1 MQWTSFQFRCD
12 YRTLI
17 YRGAGHS
24 CTSCHL
30 RVMGRRGFLKFPHCL
45 FRRQNNFLISH
56 ERRFNSS
63 FSCVYTCL
71 CVHSCIVWR
80 VKDLTVASCWWE
92 TLGQVV
98 LDATSFWLC
107 DGQVVTQQEWQLK
120 PALCQ
125 LLLRQSTSSTD
136 CSGWWVLMEIFGLNF
151 YSQWILCYVSCMFLL
166 EIVLWF
172 KSFQSFT
179 EWHWLGTY

>member
-63 FSCVYTCL
+63 FSWVNTCL
-71 CVHSCIVWR
+71 CVHSCVVWR

-98 LDATSFWLC
+98 LDATSLWLC

-125 LLLRQSTSSTD
+125 LLLNPLVPLTAVADEFSWKFL
-136 CSGWWVLMEIFGLNF
+136 GWIFTHNKF
-151 YSQWILCYVSCMFLL
+151 CAMFL
-166 EIVLWF
+166 VC
-172 KSFQSFT
+172 SC
-179 EWHWLGTY
+179 